1 MHLSSELLNTIVA
14 NAVGV
19 VVTTRQHH
27 YLNLAENLICS
38 SYPGTIK
45 YPELP
50 TTTMTVMT
58 NIMNKLSDST
68 VLQGIAAFLAEYA
81 ALLLGCGSTC
91 IRIEKNTKRMAQ
103 AFGVNLDIFIMP
115 ANVSVSVWNTDR
127 GSAVMAQRKTANC
140 GISFNL
146 NTRLSQLSWEVTDNN
161 LDLPTAVAH
170 FERIKATKPTG
181 KWEVLIL
188 TSLAKSAFGR
198 LFGGDWFA
206 MLIVLVSTMA
216 GYRLK
221 QIMLEDGCDIRLTFL
236 CASFFSAS
244 ISAGGHIFN
253 IGSTPELA
261 IGTSVLYLIPGVPYI
276 NSVSDMIYR
285 HYLCA
290 FSRFLDAAVLTA
302 CLSAGLCVGMLI
314 FGLRW
319 F

>member
-1 MHLSSELLNTIVA
+1 M
-14 NAVGV
+14 
-19 VVTTRQHH
+19 
-27 YLNLAENLICS
+27 
-38 SYPGTIK
+38 K
-45 YPELP
+45 YPESL
-50 TTTMTVMT
+50 TKTMTAKT
-58 NIMNKLSDST
+58 NIMNKSNDSN
-68 VLQGIAAFLAEYA
+68 VMRGIASFLAEYA

-91 IRIEKNTKRMAQ
+91 IRIEKNTKRIAE
-103 AFGVNLDIFIMP
+103 AFEVNLDIFIMP
-115 ANVSVSVWNTDR
+115 AHVSVSVWSSDR
-127 GSAVMAQRKTANC
+127 KGAVMAQRKTASC
-140 GISFNL
+140 GISFDL
-146 NTRLSQLSWEVTDNN
+146 NTRLSQLSWEIADYN

-170 FERIKATKPTG
+170 FESIKATKPTG

-188 TSLAKSAFGR
+188 TSLANSAFCR

-206 MLIVLVSTMA
+206 MLIVLVSTLA
-216 GYRLK
+216 GYGLK

-253 IGSTPELA
+253 IGTTPELA

-314 FGLRW
+314 LGLRW

>member
-1 MHLSSELLNTIVA
+1 M
-14 NAVGV
+14 
-19 VVTTRQHH
+19 
-27 YLNLAENLICS
+27 
-38 SYPGTIK
+38 K
-45 YPELP
+45 YPESL
-50 TTTMTVMT
+50 TKTMTAKT
-58 NIMNKLSDST
+58 NIMNKSNDIN
-68 VLQGIAAFLAEYA
+68 VMRGIASFLAEYA

-91 IRIEKNTKRMAQ
+91 IRIEKNTKRIAE
-103 AFGVNLDIFIMP
+103 AFEVNLDIFIMP
-115 ANVSVSVWNTDR
+115 AHVSVSVWSSDR
-127 GSAVMAQRKTANC
+127 KGAVMAQRKTASC
-140 GISFNL
+140 GISFDL
-146 NTRLSQLSWEVTDNN
+146 NTRLSQLSWEIADHN
-161 LDLPTAVAH
+161 LDFPTAVAH
-170 FERIKATKPTG
+170 FESIKATKPTG

-188 TSLAKSAFGR
+188 TSLANSAFCR

-206 MLIVLVSTMA
+206 MLIVLVSTLA

-253 IGSTPELA
+253 IGTTPELA

-314 FGLRW
+314 LGLRW

>member
-1 MHLSSELLNTIVA
+1 M
-14 NAVGV
+14 
-19 VVTTRQHH
+19 
-27 YLNLAENLICS
+27 
-38 SYPGTIK
+38 K
-45 YPELP
+45 YPESL
-50 TTTMTVMT
+50 TKTMTAKT
-58 NIMNKLSDST
+58 NIMNKSNDIN
-68 VLQGIAAFLAEYA
+68 VMRGIASFLAEYA

-91 IRIEKNTKRMAQ
+91 IRIEKNTKRIAE
-103 AFGVNLDIFIMP
+103 AFEVNLDIFIMP
-115 ANVSVSVWNTDR
+115 AHVSVSVWSSDR
-127 GSAVMAQRKTANC
+127 KGAVMAQRKTASC
-140 GISFNL
+140 GISFDL
-146 NTRLSQLSWEVTDNN
+146 NTRLSQLSWEIADHN
-161 LDLPTAVAH
+161 LDFPTAVAH
-170 FERIKATKPTG
+170 FESIKATKPTG

-188 TSLAKSAFGR
+188 TSLANSAFCR

-206 MLIVLVSTMA
+206 MLIVLVSTLA

-221 QIMLEDGCDIRLTFL
+221 QILLEDGCDIRLTFL

-253 IGSTPELA
+253 IGTTPELA

-314 FGLRW
+314 LGLRW

>member
-1 MHLSSELLNTIVA
+1 M
-14 NAVGV
+14 
-19 VVTTRQHH
+19 
-27 YLNLAENLICS
+27 
-38 SYPGTIK
+38 K
-45 YPELP
+45 YPESL
-50 TTTMTVMT
+50 TKTMTAKT
-58 NIMNKLSDST
+58 NIMNKSNDSN
-68 VLQGIAAFLAEYA
+68 VMRGIASFLAEYA

-91 IRIEKNTKRMAQ
+91 IRIEKNTKRIAE
-103 AFGVNLDIFIMP
+103 AFEVNLDIFIMP
-115 ANVSVSVWNTDR
+115 AHVSVSVWSSDR
-127 GSAVMAQRKTANC
+127 KGAVMAQRKTASC
-140 GISFNL
+140 GISFDL
-146 NTRLSQLSWEVTDNN
+146 NTRLSQLSWEIADYN

-170 FERIKATKPTG
+170 FESIKATKPTG

-188 TSLAKSAFGR
+188 TSLANSAFCR

-206 MLIVLVSTMA
+206 MLIVLVSTLA

-253 IGSTPELA
+253 IGTTPELA

-276 NSVSDMIYR
+276 NSVSHMIYR

-314 FGLRW
+314 LGLRW

>member
-1 MHLSSELLNTIVA
+1 
-14 NAVGV
+14 
-19 VVTTRQHH
+19 
-27 YLNLAENLICS
+27 
-38 SYPGTIK
+38 
-45 YPELP
+45 
-50 TTTMTVMT
+50 MTAKT
-58 NIMNKLSDST
+58 NIMNKSNDSN
-68 VLQGIAAFLAEYA
+68 VMRGIASFLAEYA

-91 IRIEKNTKRMAQ
+91 IRIEKNTKRIAE
-103 AFGVNLDIFIMP
+103 AFEVNLDIFIMP
-115 ANVSVSVWNTDR
+115 AHVSVSVWSSDR
-127 GSAVMAQRKTANC
+127 KGAVMAQRKTASC
-140 GISFNL
+140 GISFDL
-146 NTRLSQLSWEVTDNN
+146 NTRLSQLSWEIADYN

-170 FERIKATKPTG
+170 FESIKATKPTG

-188 TSLAKSAFGR
+188 TSLANSAFCR

-206 MLIVLVSTMA
+206 MLIVLVSTLA

-253 IGSTPELA
+253 IGTTPELA

-314 FGLRW
+314 LGLRW

>member
-1 MHLSSELLNTIVA
+1 MRFQEWQT
-14 NAVGV
+14 
-19 VVTTRQHH
+19 
-27 YLNLAENLICS
+27 
-38 SYPGTIK
+38 K
-45 YPELP
+45 
-50 TTTMTVMT
+50 
-58 NIMNKLSDST
+58 NIQVKTYNMDKPDDSN
-68 VLQGIAAFLAEYA
+68 VLRETAAFLAEYA
-81 ALLLGCGSTC
+81 SLLSGCGATC
-91 IRIEKNTKRMAQ
+91 IRIEKNTKRMGR
-103 AFGVNLDIFIMP
+103 AFGVNIDPFIMP
-115 ANVSVSVWNTDR
+115 AHVSVSVWITDR
-127 GSAVMAQRKTANC
+127 TNDVTALRKTPSC

-146 NTRLSQLSWEVTDNN
+146 NTRLSQLSWEVADNR
-161 LDLPTAVAH
+161 LDLPSAIER
-170 FERIKATKPTG
+170 FGRIKSTKPTG

-188 TSLAKSAFGR
+188 ASLANAAFCR
-198 LFGGDWFA
+198 LFGGDVSS
-206 MLIVLVSTMA
+206 MLIVLVSTLA

-253 IGSTPELA
+253 ISSTPELA

-302 CLSAGLCVGMLI
+302 CLSVGLCAGMLLL
-314 FGLRW
+314 GLKW

>member
-1 MHLSSELLNTIVA
+1 M
-14 NAVGV
+14 
-19 VVTTRQHH
+19 
-27 YLNLAENLICS
+27 
-38 SYPGTIK
+38 K
-45 YPELP
+45 YPESL
-50 TTTMTVMT
+50 TKTMTAKT
-58 NIMNKLSDST
+58 NIMNKSNDIN
-68 VLQGIAAFLAEYA
+68 VMRGIASFLAEYA

-91 IRIEKNTKRMAQ
+91 IRIEKNTKRIAE

-115 ANVSVSVWNTDR
+115 AHVSVSVWSSDR
-127 GSAVMAQRKTANC
+127 KGAVMAQRKTASC
-140 GISFNL
+140 GISFDL
-146 NTRLSQLSWEVTDNN
+146 NTRLSQLSWEIADYN

-170 FERIKATKPTG
+170 FESIKATKPTG

-188 TSLAKSAFGR
+188 TSLANSAFCR

-206 MLIVLVSTMA
+206 MLIVLVSTLA

-221 QIMLEDGCDIRLTFL
+221 QILLEDGCDIRLTFL

-253 IGSTPELA
+253 IGTTPELA

-314 FGLRW
+314 LGLRW

>member
-1 MHLSSELLNTIVA
+1 MRFQEWQT
-14 NAVGV
+14 
-19 VVTTRQHH
+19 
-27 YLNLAENLICS
+27 
-38 SYPGTIK
+38 K
-45 YPELP
+45 
-50 TTTMTVMT
+50 
-58 NIMNKLSDST
+58 NIQVKTYNMDKPDDRN
-68 VLQGIAAFLAEYA
+68 VLRETAAFLAEYA
-81 ALLLGCGSTC
+81 SLLSGCGATC
-91 IRIEKNTKRMAQ
+91 IRIEKNTKRMGR
-103 AFGVNLDIFIMP
+103 AFGVNIDTFIMP
-115 ANVSVSVWNTDR
+115 AHVSVSVWNTDR
-127 GSAVMAQRKTANC
+127 TNDVTALRKTPSC

-146 NTRLSQLSWEVTDNN
+146 NTRLSQLSWEVADNR
-161 LDLPTAVAH
+161 LDLPSAIER
-170 FERIKATKPTG
+170 FECIKTTKPTG

-188 TSLAKSAFGR
+188 ASLANAAFCR
-198 LFGGDWFA
+198 LFGGDGSS
-206 MLIVLVSTMA
+206 MLIVLVSTLA

-302 CLSAGLCVGMLI
+302 CLSVGLCAGMLLL
-314 FGLRW
+314 GLKW